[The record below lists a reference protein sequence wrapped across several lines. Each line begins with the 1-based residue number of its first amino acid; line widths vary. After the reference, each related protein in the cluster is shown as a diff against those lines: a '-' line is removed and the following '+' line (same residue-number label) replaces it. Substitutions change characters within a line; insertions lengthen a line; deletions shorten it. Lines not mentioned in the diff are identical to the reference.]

1 MVPLFF
7 LGRELLD
14 PESLVRRRGEEH
26 STARPTMAEKGRDS
40 HAYGYEIL
48 ILTQV
53 KVRHSPKG
61 KSLCFTLWSARLQ
74 LSMDPLARLKE
85 IILREP
91 GWLSRQST

>member
-14 PESLVRRRGEEH
+14 PESLGRRRGEEQ

-48 ILTQV
+48 IPTQV
-53 KVRHSPKG
+53 KVPHSPKG
-61 KSLCFTLWSARLQ
+61 KGLCFTLWSARLQ
-74 LSMDPLARLKE
+74 LYHGPTCKIERNYS
-85 IILREP
+85 
-91 GWLSRQST
+91 